1 MSTPLD
7 DTDRRVLDLLQADA
21 SLSLS
26 DLSERVHLSRNAL
39 WRRIQRLEAGGVI
52 RDRVTRLEPTALNL
66 GLSVF
71 IAIRTEQHTADWLE
85 AFNGAVSEL
94 PEILGVF
101 RMAGQVDYL
110 LYARVPDMAA
120 YDALYKRLI
129 AAVELTDVSSS
140 FVMEEIKNTT
150 QLPLSYT

>member
-1 MSTPLD
+1 MTLD
-7 DTDRRVLDLLQADA
+7 DTDRRLLDLLQGDA
-21 SLSLS
+21 SLSLN
-26 DLSERVHLSRNAL
+26 DLSEQVHLSRNAL
-39 WRRIQRLEAGGVI
+39 WRRVQRLENDGVI
-52 RDRVTRLEPTALNL
+52 RERVARLDPAKLNL

-71 IAIRTEQHTADWLE
+71 IAIRTEQHTAGWLRQFDE
-85 AFNGAVSEL
+85 AVRGL

-101 RMAGQVDYL
+101 RMAGNVDYM

-120 YDALYKRLI
+120 YDGLYKRLI

-150 QLPLSYT
+150 RLPLSYA

>member
-1 MSTPLD
+1 MPVTLD
-7 DTDRRVLDLLQADA
+7 AMDRKVLDLLQADA
-21 SLSLS
+21 SLSLN

-39 WRRIQRLEAGGVI
+39 WRRVQRLEGEGVI
-52 RDRVTRLEPTALNL
+52 RERVARLDPAKLNL

-71 IAIRTEQHTADWLE
+71 IAIRTEQHTARWLQD
-85 AFNGAVSEL
+85 FDRAVRAL

-101 RMAGQVDYL
+101 RMAGTVDYL

-120 YDALYKRLI
+120 YDGLYKRLI
-129 AAVELTDVSSS
+129 EAVELNDVSSS

-150 QLPLSYT
+150 RLPLGYV

>member
-1 MSTPLD
+1 MSTSLD
-7 DTDRRVLDLLQADA
+7 DTDRRILELLQADA

-39 WRRIQRLEAGGVI
+39 WRRIQRLEAAGVI
-52 RDRVTRLEPTALNL
+52 RDRVTRLDPACLNL

-71 IAIRTEQHTADWLE
+71 IAIRTDNHTADWLDG
-85 AFNGAVSEL
+85 FNRAVSEV

-120 YDALYKRLI
+120 YDLLYKRLI